1 MITFLTSLIF
11 SLWGI
16 YLTSLATKTNCDLEK
31 DLYFSMALFS
41 GFVAFCLPARNLYIG
56 FIESNKSSQTKQ
68 LQLQNDS
75 LTRIVDSLRQPK
87 PCPDTTYIFLPPT
100 R

>member
-16 YLTSLATKTNCDLEK
+16 YLTSLATKTNSRLERNIVWA
-31 DLYFSMALFS
+31 MALS
-41 GFVAFCLPARNLYIG
+41 CGITAFCLPARNLYIG